1 MSRQPQSRSKTP
13 AVGSPIFPNTAG
25 CSLLSLQPFKNVMS
39 GQPLDNVP
47 ELECPQPDSSS
58 DLLDYV
64 GLQLRGEVLM
74 LSDSWPIHSSR
85 VWRAIYVVSI
95 LLVFSYILFD
105 VLDLD
110 GSDFP
115 RLFTPVQRTITVA
128 VLPSST
134 QLNYSSDESEL
145 CGDISLLFSDRSAE
159 CSRPPLA
166 KILRASRLGI
176 ARSHGYRVGLARN
189 SLPDSSPY
197 L

>member
-1 MSRQPQSRSKTP
+1 
-13 AVGSPIFPNTAG
+13 
-25 CSLLSLQPFKNVMS
+25 
-39 GQPLDNVP
+39 
-47 ELECPQPDSSS
+47 
-58 DLLDYV
+58 
-64 GLQLRGEVLM
+64 M
-74 LSDSWPIHSSR
+74 LSGCWPIHSSR
-85 VWRAIYVVSI
+85 VWRTTYVVSI

-110 GSDFP
+110 GSSIR
-115 RLFTPVQRTITVA
+115 RLPAPVKTTVIVA
-128 VLPSST
+128 VVPSGT
-134 QLNYSSDESEL
+134 RINYCSERSEL
-145 CGDISLLFSDRSAE
+145 CGDNSLLFSDRSAE